1 MKQLEALFDAVIVK
15 PLETEET
22 QFGSIFIPDAGKDRN
37 EQGTVIAV
45 GPGNNSRWSW
55 ICTNRNKSRRHCNFT
70 YNGILKTPIRQGE
83 EYFIGNENQIL
94 ARIKQRRKMS
104 KVIEFGADARKKLV
118 KGIDTLADAVV
129 ATLRSKRS

>member
-45 GPGNNSRWSW
+45 GPGKTVGGVGFVPTEIKVGDIVILPTMGFSRLQFD
-55 ICTNRNKSRRHCNFT
+55 N
-70 YNGILKTPIRQGE
+70 E
-83 EYFIGNENQIL
+83 EYYIGNENQIL
-94 ARIKQRRKMS
+94 AKLN
-104 KVIEFGADARKKLV
+104 KK
-118 KGIDTLADAVV
+118 
-129 ATLRSKRS
+129 